1 MSHASVTVTVDT
13 QLHWVVRVPEVPA
26 GATRASSAAQLARSC
41 AELDALPITPNDV
54 ARADIVVETIA
65 RAVIEL
71 LSEPPDLPF
80 IGEPFG
86 GDGGTD

>member
-1 MSHASVTVTVDT
+1 MSHASITVTVDA
-13 QLHWVVRVPEVPA
+13 QLHWVLRVPEVLA

-41 AELDALPITPNDV
+41 AELDALPISPTDV
-54 ARADIVVETIA
+54 ARV
-65 RAVIEL
+65 VIEL
-71 LSEPPDLPF
+71 LSGPPDLPY

>member
-1 MSHASVTVTVDT
+1 MSHASITVTVDA
-13 QLHWVVRVPEVPA
+13 QLHWVLRVPEVLA

-41 AELDALPITPNDV
+41 AELDALPISPTDV
-54 ARADIVVETIA
+54 ARADTVVETIA
-65 RAVIEL
+65 RVVIEL
-71 LSEPPDLPF
+71 LSGPPDLPY